1 MKHLFPF
8 LLLFLPLSA
17 VANEFAPFFQWT
29 GPDEFESGQLLDPLT
44 DLSEYR
50 LYCTPA
56 IPAQT
61 MPNTDNSWQAPF
73 GLFPPGDY
81 DCHMTAVGLV
91 ALGSRESAESNNK
104 LFTVVADRPGPVV
117 TFEVN

>member
-1 MKHLFPF
+1 MIRWIGL
-8 LLLFLPLSA
+8 LLLFPALAYADQYAPL
-17 VANEFAPFFQWT
+17 FQWT
-29 GPDEFESGQLLDPLT
+29 GPSQFVSGQPLAPLT

-61 MPNTDNSWQAPF
+61 MPNTDNVFQAPF

-81 DCHMTAVGLV
+81 DCYMTAVGLT
-91 ALGSRESAESNNK
+91 GNESGESNHK
-104 LFTVVADRPGPVV
+104 LFTVVPDRPGPVV
-117 TFEVN
+117 TFEVL